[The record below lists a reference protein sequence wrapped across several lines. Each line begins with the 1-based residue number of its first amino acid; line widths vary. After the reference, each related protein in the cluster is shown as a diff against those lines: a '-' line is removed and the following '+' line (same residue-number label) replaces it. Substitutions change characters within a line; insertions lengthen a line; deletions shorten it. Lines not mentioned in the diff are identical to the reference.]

1 MGSSVMF
8 MDCTPRSWGRVL
20 FLCHLQL
27 VVPLGTYIV
36 SSSKAEFIIVASEG
50 HS

>member
-1 MGSSVMF
+1 MGSSVTF
-8 MDCTPRSWGRVL
+8 MDCTLKSWNRVF

-27 VVPLGTYIV
+27 VVPLGTYII
-36 SSSKAEFIIVASEG
+36 SSSKDEFIIVASEG